1 MSDLSA
7 LRVKIDALDTE
18 ILRLL
23 NERATVAKEIGVIK
37 NRASLAIYSPD
48 REMKLLKSLEERSKG
63 PLKPASIRAIYR
75 EIMSAA
81 LALEKDIVI
90 ACPGPSGSPAHQAAL
105 AKFGSSVRYEITPD
119 TASAFALV
127 AVGKADCGVVPLEDP
142 EHGFQ
147 PATLDALVDTPLVI
161 CAEIPASGDHSSR
174 FLVLG
179 RQHGA
184 PSGSDRTMV
193 MLEVENKP
201 GALVSALEPFR
212 KLGVNLHHFATRTA
226 PDDAHSTWFFMEAD
240 GHATDLE
247 TTGLF
252 SELSKNCRSVKPV
265 GSYPKFHLP

>member
-1 MSDLSA
+1 MSDLNE

-23 NERATVAKEIGVIK
+23 NERSTVAKEIGVIK

-48 REMKLLKSLEERSKG
+48 REMKLLKSLEERSTG

-90 ACPGPSGSPAHQAAL
+90 ACPGPSGSSAHQAAL
-105 AKFGSSVRYEITPD
+105 AKFGSSVRYENAPD
-119 TASAFALV
+119 TAAAFDLV
-127 AVGKADCGVVPLEDP
+127 ATGKADCGVVPLEDP
-142 EHGFQ
+142 THGFQ
-147 PATLDALVDTPLVI
+147 SATLDALVGTSLLI
-161 CAEIPASGDHSSR
+161 CAEIPASADHKSR

-179 RQHGA
+179 RQPSA
-184 PSGSDRTMV
+184 PSGSDRTMI

-212 KLGVNLHHFATRTA
+212 NMDVNLHHFATRPA
-226 PDDAHSTWFFMEAD
+226 EESSDSTWFFMEAD
-240 GHATDLE
+240 GHSTDLE
-247 TTGLF
+247 KAGLYA
-252 SELSKNCRSVKPV
+252 ELSMNSRSVKPI
-265 GSYPKFHLP
+265 GSYPKPQFQ

>member
-1 MSDLSA
+1 MSNLSE

-23 NERATVAKEIGVIK
+23 NERATVAKEIGIIK

-48 REMKLLKSLEERSKG
+48 REMKLLKSLEERSNG

-90 ACPGPSGSPAHQAAL
+90 ACPGPSGSQSHQAAL
-105 AKFGSSVRYEITPD
+105 AKFGSSVRYETTPD

-127 AVGKADCGVVPLEDP
+127 AMGNADCGVVPLEDP

-147 PATLDALVDTPLVI
+147 SATLDSLVDTPLHI
-161 CAEIPASGDHSSR
+161 CAEIPAYGDHTSR

-179 RQHGA
+179 RQPGA
-184 PSGSDRTMV
+184 PSGSDRSMV

-212 KLGVNLHHFATRTA
+212 KLDVNLHHFATRTA
-226 PDDAHSTWFFMEAD
+226 RENSTSTWFFIEAD
-240 GHATDLE
+240 GHSSDLE
-247 TTGLF
+247 KIGLF
-252 SELSKNCRSVKPV
+252 SDLAKCCKSVKPV
-265 GSYPKFHLP
+265 GSYPNPNLL

>member
-1 MSDLSA
+1 MSDLA
-7 LRVKIDALDTE
+7 QLRIKIDALDTE

-48 REMKLLKSLEERSKG
+48 REMKLLKSLEERSNG

-105 AKFGSSVRYEITPD
+105 AKFGSSVRYVTTSD
-119 TASAFALV
+119 TAAAFALV
-127 AVGKADCGVVPLEDP
+127 ASEQADCGVVPLEDP

-147 PATLDALVDTPLVI
+147 SATLDALVGTTLLI
-161 CAEIPASGDHSSR
+161 CAEIPASADHTSR
-174 FLVLG
+174 FLVIG
-179 RQHGA
+179 RHPSA
-184 PSGSDRTMV
+184 PSGHDRTMI

-201 GALVSALEPFR
+201 GALVSALDPFR
-212 KLGVNLHHFATRTA
+212 KMDVNLHHFATRPA
-226 PDDAHSTWFFMEAD
+226 PADSRSTWFFMEAD
-240 GHATDLE
+240 GHAADLE
-247 TTGLF
+247 KTGLY
-252 SELSKNCRSVKPV
+252 SELSKNCRSVKPA
-265 GSYPKFHLP
+265 GSYPVPRFP